1 MEKNLGEAPE
11 ATKISK
17 ALMEKLAAAIAPPPG
32 LGDRRPQNRAVLD
45 WVQSVSQLTQPE
57 NIFWCDGSEK
67 ENDFLLGEA
76 RRRNVVVKLN
86 EQKVPHSYLHRS
98 NPNDVARVEQ
108 FTFICT
114 PTQEEAGPT
123 NNWTEP
129 AEMYE
134 KLHLLLKGAMRG
146 RTMFVVPYIMGPA
159 NSPLTK
165 VGFEIT
171 DSIYVVLS
179 MRIMTRM
186 GEVAVKRLGDDSRA
200 EWNRGVHSLLDLNPE
215 RRFIVHFPQDNAI
228 ISVGSGY
235 GGNVLLSKKC
245 FALRIG
251 SYLARK
257 QGWMAEHMLI
267 LGVESPEGKKH
278 YVAAAFP
285 SACGKTNFAMLI
297 PPKHFA
303 GWRVTTVG
311 DDIAWMQI
319 RDGRLWAV
327 NPENGYF
334 GVVPGTSYKSNP
346 NAMRSIEHDT
356 IYTNVALT
364 DDGDV
369 WWEGKDGAPPAH
381 AIDWRG
387 NDWTPSSKEKA
398 AHPNSRFATPM
409 RHNPALDPHVEDG
422 SGVPIS
428 AMIFG
433 GRRSNTMPLVFQ
445 AFDWEHGVYLGAT
458 MASETTAAAT
468 GAVGQVRRDPMA
480 MLPFCGYNI
489 GDYFRHWLEVGKRL
503 TNPPLIFNV
512 NWFRKSA
519 DGKFLWPGFGE
530 NMRVL
535 KWIIDRCENRA
546 DAGESPIGR
555 VPSAQDLDLNELEGV
570 SDEQMETL
578 LAINPEEW
586 RMELVGHANF
596 FESLGGVVPDE
607 LLKQRAKLAE
617 RFS

>member
-1 MEKNLGEAPE
+1 MDNLAP
-11 ATKISK
+11 AISP
-17 ALMEKLAAAIAPPPG
+17 ASG
-32 LGDRRPQNRAVLD
+32 LGGSKPQNQAVLD
-45 WVQSVSQLTQPE
+45 WVQEVAKLAQPE

-67 ENDFLLGEA
+67 ENDFLLAEGC
-76 RRRNVVVKLN
+76 RQNVLIKIN
-86 EQKVPHSYLHRS
+86 QQKVPRSYLHRS

-114 PTQEEAGPT
+114 PTKQEAGPT
-123 NNWTEP
+123 NHWHDP
-129 AEMYE
+129 AEMYS
-134 KLHLLLKGAMRG
+134 KLQGMLKGAMRG
-146 RTMFVVPYIMGPA
+146 RTLFVVPYIMGPPD
-159 NSPLTK
+159 SPLTK

-186 GEVAVKRLGDDSRA
+186 GAVAVQRLGSDETA
-200 EWNRGVHSLLDLNPE
+200 EWNRGVHSLLDVNPE
-215 RRFIVHFPQDNAI
+215 RRLICHFPQDNAI

-245 FALRIG
+245 LALRIG

-257 QGWMAEHMLI
+257 QGWLAEHMLI

-297 PPKHFA
+297 PPQRFRAWK
-303 GWRVTTVG
+303 VTTVG

-319 RDGRLWAV
+319 GKDGRLYAV

-334 GVVPGTSYKSNP
+334 GVVPGTSYKSNA
-346 NAMRSIEHDT
+346 NAMKSIEHDT
-356 IYTNVALT
+356 LYTNVALT

-387 NDWTPSSKEKA
+387 RDWTPESKEKA

-409 RHNPALDPHVEDG
+409 RNNPVLDPEVEKG
-422 SGVPIS
+422 GGVPIS
-428 AMIFG
+428 AIIFG
-433 GRRSNTMPLVFQ
+433 GRRSDTMPLVFQ

-489 GDYFRHWLEVGKRL
+489 GDYFRHWLETGKRL
-503 TNPPLIFNV
+503 KNPPLIFHV
-512 NWFRKSA
+512 NWFRKNIG
-519 DGKFLWPGFGE
+519 GKFIWPGFGD

-535 KWIIDRCENRA
+535 KWIIDRCEGHG
-546 DAGESPIGR
+546 DAAESPIGYIPR
-555 VPSAQDLDLNELEGV
+555 KEGIDLNGIETISARDLDELLAVKTDEWKSELEGH
-570 SDEQMETL
+570 
-578 LAINPEEW
+578 
-586 RMELVGHANF
+586 RKF
-596 FESLGGVVPDE
+596 FDSLGGVVPDE
-607 LLKQRAKLAE
+607 LVKEREKLAE
-617 RFS
+617 RLI